1 MKARITSIKDLQTTC
16 DDLYDYFTERLA
28 NVTEVE
34 KEESKDN
41 TTIYLHVVKTRYN
54 ENCLQIIKYN
64 NGDLWFWADDNNGLM
79 IGKWFNRDNHDLN
92 TIEIM
97 TGENLGWKQYTN
109 KNGQKSADLK
119 KRAILLALKLK
130 LETLL
135 RDYL

>member
-1 MKARITSIKDLQTTC
+1 MTYTTTLLKDWQKSPKL
-16 DDLYDYFTERLA
+16 
-28 NVTEVE
+28 
-34 KEESKDN
+34 KKKDRTN
-41 TTIYLHVVKTRYN
+41 IYLHVVKTKYN
-54 ENCLQIIKYN
+54 ENCLQIVKYN
-64 NGDLWFWADDNNGLM
+64 DGDIWFWADGYNGLM
-79 IGKWFNRDNHDLN
+79 SGKWFNRDNHDLN
-92 TIEIM
+92 TMVIT

>member
-16 DDLYDYFTERLA
+16 DDLYNYFTERLA
-28 NVTEVE
+28 KVTEVE
-34 KEESKDN
+34 KEEKKDH
-41 TTIYLHVVKTRYN
+41 TTIYLHVVKTKYN
-54 ENCLQIIKYN
+54 ENCLQIVRYN
-64 NGDLWFWADDNNGLM
+64 EDDLWFWADGYNGLM
-79 IGKWFNRDNHDLN
+79 SGKWFNRDNHDLN
-92 TIEIM
+92 TMVIT

-130 LETLL
+130 LEILF